1 MLSGSRR
8 GPKITL
14 AACLLLWAPSTF
26 AQATSARA
34 PDGVATP
41 DVAAPHVAR
50 NLAFAYLDVWSAPNR
65 VTLASVSSFYGS
77 TVTFHGRT
85 VPLGS
90 MLAEKRRF
98 AERWPNRAY
107 RHRPET
113 TQVSCEAGGARCTV
127 WSIFDFSAGNSRQ
140 GRRSRGIGEHELV
153 VSLSSGRPVIV
164 SENSRVVLR
173 GRGNMTEFLKE
184 EL

>member
-1 MLSGSRR
+1 MSSGSRR
-8 GPKITL
+8 GSKIAL
-14 AACLLLWAPSTF
+14 ISCWLLWAPSTL
-26 AQATSARA
+26 AQANPERARDHVTGSDSAA
-34 PDGVATP
+34 S
-41 DVAAPHVAR
+41 HVAR

-65 VTLASVSSFYGS
+65 VTLASVSSFYGT

-85 VPLGS
+85 IPLGS

-98 AERWPNRAY
+98 AERWPDRAY

-113 TQVSCEAGGARCTV
+113 TQVSCEARGARCTV
-127 WSIFDFSAGNSRQ
+127 WSIFDFTAGNSRR

-173 GRGNMTEFLKE
+173 GRGNMTWLLKE